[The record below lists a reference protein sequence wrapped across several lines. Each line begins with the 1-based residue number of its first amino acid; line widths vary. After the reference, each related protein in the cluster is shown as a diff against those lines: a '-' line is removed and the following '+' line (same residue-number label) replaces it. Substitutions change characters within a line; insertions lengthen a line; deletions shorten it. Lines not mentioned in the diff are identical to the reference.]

1 MMTAWQIVA
10 LVFGSC
16 IFVLC
21 IAAFFFNAGANLV
34 KIHYVEERRNMEE
47 VRPNGYDC

>member
-1 MMTAWQIVA
+1 MTAWQIVA

-34 KIHYVEERRNMEE
+34 KSHYTEEKRKEE
-47 VRPNGYDC
+47 GVDMNVGF